1 MTFDLSRIA
10 HLSRVASVVG
20 ALAMLAAGCEVAPD
34 IVGRATDAGLGLSD
48 DDAGDVPT
56 CETDSRLAPVPSSS
70 TCEFA
75 VPRPF
80 PPDFDPR
87 RINVNVFEGDRIVP
101 YAGGLFSIDECER
114 VLHGW
119 YWIDPGEYTRMGF
132 CPQTCALAGQW
143 QALALQFGCDTIT
156 PPWLPGPQR

>member
-1 MTFDLSRIA
+1 MTLELLHRATFVALLSSA
-10 HLSRVASVVG
+10 LCSSVMIG
-20 ALAMLAAGCEVAPD
+20 GCNVAPD
-34 IVGRATDAGLGLSD
+34 IVGRATDGGLGLTD
-48 DDAGDVPT
+48 DDAGETPD
-56 CETDSRLAPVPSSS
+56 CETGSRLAPVPSQND
-70 TCEFA
+70 CEFE